1 MILDEPVDFDNIDS
15 LDVDIIASLIVPEEN
30 FSNHLELLAC
40 LSSKLDDPLIRK
52 ELRQARNSSQI
63 IKNYVPK
70 TWSSFNL
77 KVGIL
82 IITHSDIGKQ
92 LLLTATSVFGKN
104 PFRVELLS
112 VDNYDQP
119 SDVRELAEKYVK
131 FLDNGSGVLVMTD
144 IIGTTPSNIASS
156 INYKNIRVVAGLN
169 LSMLLNVFNYP
180 EDTLIKLTDKA
191 VQGGIEG
198 VSRV

>member
-1 MILDEPVDFDNIDS
+1 
-15 LDVDIIASLIVPEEN
+15 
-30 FSNHLELLAC
+30 
-40 LSSKLDDPLIRK
+40 
-52 ELRQARNSSQI
+52 
-63 IKNYVPK
+63 
-70 TWSSFNL
+70 L

-104 PFRVELLS
+104 PFQVELLS

-119 SDVRELAEKYVK
+119 SDVKELAEKYVN
-131 FLDNGSGVLVMTD
+131 FLDNGLGVLVMTD

-156 INYKNIRVVAGLN
+156 INHKNIRVVAGLN

-180 EDTLIKLTDKA
+180 EDTLEALTEKA
-191 VQGGIEG
+191 VKGGIEG

>member
-1 MILDEPVDFDNIDS
+1 M
-15 LDVDIIASLIVPEEN
+15 
-30 FSNHLELLAC
+30 
-40 LSSKLDDPLIRK
+40 
-52 ELRQARNSSQI
+52 
-63 IKNYVPK
+63 
-70 TWSSFNL
+70 

-104 PFRVELLS
+104 PFQVELLS

-119 SDVRELAEKYVK
+119 DDVKELAEKYVN

-156 INYKNIRVVAGLN
+156 INNKNIKIIAGLN

-180 EDTLIKLTDKA
+180 EDTLEKLADRA
-191 VQGGIEG
+191 VQGGVAG
-198 VSRV
+198 VSKV